1 MRSGA
6 NCVPL
11 VNGSRCVDLVEARAS
26 LVGGT
31 SFLFSN
37 YNLFEQE
44 TNCFELYIRGREIRS
59 VVSTRCHQIW
69 RSSTSPTN
77 MSLLAQS
84 ANDDLAQTTDIKVIL
99 NVGGQRHETHLS
111 TLNNFTDTRLTWI
124 SEQIKLD
131 PRPNREFFFDRHP
144 GLFSH
149 ILNYFRTGKLHAP
162 RDICGPMFAE
172 ELSYWGIDP
181 KLIEPCCW
189 SYYDEHNELEEK
201 LQGFGALE
209 RESVVDSLFDEDDE
223 ENQNFDDMSDG
234 YPEADRGHRDQNCSE
249 HVQKVWRRY
258 CKSVWRLLE
267 NPYSSTLAWVSKGS
281 S

>member
-1 MRSGA
+1 
-6 NCVPL
+6 
-11 VNGSRCVDLVEARAS
+11 
-26 LVGGT
+26 
-31 SFLFSN
+31 
-37 YNLFEQE
+37 
-44 TNCFELYIRGREIRS
+44 
-59 VVSTRCHQIW
+59 
-69 RSSTSPTN
+69 
-77 MSLLAQS
+77 MSLLVHTS
-84 ANDDLAQTTDIKVIL
+84 NDDLAQNTDVKVIL

-124 SEQIKLD
+124 SEQINLD

-172 ELSYWGIDP
+172 ELSYWGIEP

-209 RESVVDSLFDEDDE
+209 KESVVGESLSEEDE
-223 ENQNFDDMSDG
+223 NFDDISDV
-234 YPEADRGHRDQNCSE
+234 YPEADRGHRADQKWGKHFE
-249 HVQKVWRRY
+249 KLWRRY
-258 CKSVWRLLE
+258 CKSTWRSLE
-267 NPYSSTLAWVSKGS
+267 NPYSSTLAWVSITIS
-281 S
+281 TRISIAILQRTNSDFETS

>member
-1 MRSGA
+1 
-6 NCVPL
+6 
-11 VNGSRCVDLVEARAS
+11 
-26 LVGGT
+26 
-31 SFLFSN
+31 
-37 YNLFEQE
+37 
-44 TNCFELYIRGREIRS
+44 
-59 VVSTRCHQIW
+59 
-69 RSSTSPTN
+69 
-77 MSLLAQS
+77 MSLLVKS
-84 ANDDLAQTTDIKVIL
+84 SNDDLAQRRDIKVIL

-124 SEQIKLD
+124 SDQIKLD

-209 RESVVDSLFDEDDE
+209 KDSIAESMYEDDE
-223 ENQNFDDMSDG
+223 NFDDISDVC
-234 YPEADRGHRDQNCSE
+234 PEAERRHRNQKCVE
-249 HVQKVWRRY
+249 HVQKLWCRY

-267 NPYSSTLAWVSKGS
+267 NPYSCTLAWVSR
-281 S
+281 